1 MLQQPLPMFDTQ
13 SNWSVPDVLPQFSE
27 TETVAIDLET
37 YDPHLTTCGP
47 GWATGRGHVVG
58 IGVATDGWK
67 GYLPIRHQGGG
78 NLDENLVLRWLTKLL
93 SSTKRD
99 IIFHNSLYDVGWLRR
114 EGVDVKGRILD
125 TIVAAPLINENRFS
139 YSLDALGEFYCDEKK
154 DESLLQDAAL
164 AYGVNPKS
172 EMYKLHSK
180 YVGPYGEQDAALTL
194 KLWNKLKLE
203 IAQQNLEQ
211 VLDIECRLIPLLL
224 EMRWRGVRV
233 DEEKADN
240 VSKQLSL
247 QEQKIMVEIKR
258 QYGNEVNLWAN
269 ASLQAIFEKN
279 KIWYPRTEKGT
290 PSFQRQ
296 WLEGHEHELPQLI
309 VKARKLNK
317 ARTTFIDKM
326 IKDHCFNGRIHA
338 EAHAMRNDRGGTV
351 SGRFSYSNPNLQQ
364 VPARDPE
371 IGNLIRSLFIPE
383 EGCQWG
389 VFDYSQQEPRLTV
402 HYANQTHLRG
412 SKDAVQQYTEENAD
426 FHQIVADMANIP
438 RKQAKTINLGL
449 SYGMGKEKLIKELG
463 LEELEAEN
471 LFKQYHEKVPFIRA
485 LQDQCARVAMTRG
498 HIKTFAGRRCRFDLW
513 ESRYER
519 TLPLPLEEAKE
530 KYGHDLKRSYTYKAL
545 NRLIQ
550 GSAADMTKLAMLGLW
565 DEGIIPHLQVHD
577 EVDIS
582 IESTEQAKRVVHI
595 MENCVE
601 LAVPL
606 LVDME
611 LGKSW
616 GETKEIKR

>member
-1 MLQQPLPMFDTQ
+1 MLQGSMFPPK
-13 SNWSVPDVLPQFSE
+13 SSWSVPAVFPQFSE
-27 TETVAIDLET
+27 TETIAVDLET
-37 YDPHLTTCGP
+37 YDPHLMTCGP

-58 IGVATDGWK
+58 IGIATDNWN
-67 GYLPIRHQGGG
+67 GYFPIRHEGGG
-78 NLDENLVLRWLTKLL
+78 NLDEGLVLRWLKNTL
-93 SSTKRD
+93 SSEKREV
-99 IIFHNSLYDVGWLRR
+99 IFHNSLYDVGWLRR
-114 EGVDVKGRILD
+114 EGVDVKGKILD
-125 TIVAAPLINENRFS
+125 TIVAAPLVNENRYS
-139 YSLDALGEFYCDEKK
+139 YSLDNLGEFYCNEKK
-154 DESLLQDAAL
+154 DESLLQNAAL
-164 AYGVNPKS
+164 AFGVNPKS
-172 EMYKLHSK
+172 EMYKLHAK
-180 YVGPYGEQDAALTL
+180 YVGPYGEQDAVLTL
-194 KLWNKLKLE
+194 KLWKKLKLE
-203 IAQQNLEQ
+203 IAEQNLEKI
-211 VLDIECRLIPLLL
+211 LDMECRLIPLLL

-233 DEEKADN
+233 DEEKADTI
-240 VSKQLSL
+240 SKQLSL
-247 QEQKIMVEIKR
+247 KEQKIMVEIKR
-258 QYGNEVNLWAN
+258 QYGSEVNLWAN
-269 ASLQAIFEKN
+269 ASLQSIFEKN
-279 KIWYPRTEKGT
+279 KIWFPRTAKGM
-290 PSFQRQ
+290 PSFQRD
-296 WLEGHEHELPQLI
+296 WLEGHDHELPQLI

-402 HYANQTHLRG
+402 HYADQMKLTG
-412 SKDAVQQYTEENAD
+412 AQDAVKLYTEENAD

-463 LEELEAEN
+463 IDDTEAEN
-471 LFKQYHEKVPFIRA
+471 LFQQYHANVPFIRA
-485 LQDQCARVAMTRG
+485 LQDQCARVAMDRG
-498 HIKTFAGRRCRFDLW
+498 YIKTFAGRRCRFDLW

-530 KYGHDLKRSYTYKAL
+530 KYGDNLKRSYTYKAL

-565 DEGIIPHLQVHD
+565 EEGIVPHLQVHD

-582 IESTEQAKRVVHI
+582 IENTEQANTVARI

-611 LGKSW
+611 LGTSW
-616 GETKEIKR
+616 GETKDIKR